1 MKTFSTTGRSW
12 VWADCPL
19 PGCREI
25 PQLLLGAGGL
35 CFPTLHLRG
44 VSMYLNKKAPVGS
57 FKFLMSWKDLTTHLL
72 FFIFFTVVNVY
83 NPRLSKVSLSA

>member
-1 MKTFSTTGRSW
+1 
-12 VWADCPL
+12 
-19 PGCREI
+19 
-25 PQLLLGAGGL
+25 
-35 CFPTLHLRG
+35 
-44 VSMYLNKKAPVGS
+44 MYLNKKAPVGS